1 MNNKAS
7 SLPLLLERSNITD
20 GGHLTLIRDG
30 TEASDA
36 IPLVLNIAKAL
47 TIPVRSGNAPTGVI
61 FLSTRSRSQY
71 PERDEVHVYPV
82 LSRAASVATAS
93 CVSLDPYT
101 MQSPDFSTSDLDF
114 QGELTNRVIDTAHQK
129 GSHVIVIECL
139 HSLKVVFGVNPS
151 AFVRSLLSPTWKLS
165 VLAAC
170 PIACGIDDDITS
182 LSDIADSVFDLQDL
196 QTGAATDVDGIL
208 KVSKEKGRWKPT
220 APTRR
225 YQVTEASFKIYT

>member
-7 SLPLLLERSNITD
+7 SLPLLLERTNVTD
-20 GGHLTLIRDG
+20 GGHLTLVRDG
-30 TEASDA
+30 TEASDSF
-36 IPLVLNIAKAL
+36 PLVLNIAKTL
-47 TIPVRSGNAPTGVI
+47 TTPATSGNAPAGVI

-71 PERDEVHVYPV
+71 AEPDEIHAYPV

-101 MQSPDFSTSDLDF
+101 MQSPDFATSDLDF
-114 QGELTNRVIDTAHQK
+114 QRKLTNRVIDTAHQNS
-129 GSHVIVIECL
+129 SHLIVIECL

-170 PIACGIDDDITS
+170 PTACGIDDDISS

-196 QTGAATDVDGIL
+196 QTGAATDVDGVL
-208 KVSKEKGRWKPT
+208 RVSKERGRWRPT
-220 APTRR
+220 APSRR